1 MHVVVEGHVR
11 VTAIPQP
18 WKRTSESLEMDGA
31 TAGCKLP
38 NSGAENTVP
47 ELGRSRMC

>member
-1 MHVVVEGHVR
+1 MHVVAEGHVR
-11 VTAIPQP
+11 VSAVPQP
-18 WKRTSESLEMDGA
+18 WKRTSESLEMDRA

-38 NSGAENTVP
+38 ILGAENTVP